1 MEKRKKDKNEDDK
14 GISAKS
20 YLFASE
26 QDEEKSMFVLPKESE
41 TTSVAVQTES
51 KKSVAIKLLL
61 DEIEAIETIEE
72 CDTYWK

>member
-1 MEKRKKDKNEDDK
+1 MEKKDKDKSEDDK

-26 QDEEKSMFVLPKESE
+26 KDEEKSMFVLPKESE